1 MAEEKQKKTRSAVT
15 DPEPEESVQNT
26 EEVKSEA
33 ENTVSTDESGGEE
46 IVLSGETLAE
56 IGEPDKELVF
66 KRIAKAYEEA
76 KRKREKYKKIG
87 PIFVAASGVIFLTLI
102 FTLENKIT
110 FLILWVITVLYTVA
124 LMIRAEYKYHQF
136 QCYLGLNEEES
147 DSEED
152 EQSDPQSVEPEKDIS
167 QNAEQEEQA

>member
-1 MAEEKQKKTRSAVT
+1 MAEEKQKKTRSAVP

-56 IGEPDKELVF
+56 IGDPDKELVF

-76 KRKREKYKKIG
+76 KRVGGFSRRALRSITGLSANARSCSARFRTSK
-87 PIFVAASGVIFLTLI
+87 ASVSSSI
-102 FTLENKIT
+102 
-110 FLILWVITVLYTVA
+110 A
-124 LMIRAEYKYHQF
+124 LSTQMPAR
-136 QCYLGLNEEES
+136 C
-147 DSEED
+147 
-152 EQSDPQSVEPEKDIS
+152 VT
-167 QNAEQEEQA
+167 